1 MLEHSSQKNLTISC
15 KNEYGPLQTV
25 IVVPPT
31 FMEIKEVINE
41 IQAQFKNENINK
53 KIAEKQHT
61 QFVHSLEAEGV
72 TVISLETNP
81 NLNEQVFTRDIGF
94 TIGDQL
100 LIANMARKV
109 RKPETTVLTRFLADN
124 QIAYRKLLS
133 SPIEGGDI
141 IVDNKKIWVGISDR
155 TTIYACRE
163 LQNIFPD
170 YQVTPITLRDD
181 ILHLDCTFN
190 VLNENTALIYSQG
203 IDQKSYQLLKA
214 TYNLINISDEEQFR
228 LGTNVFSIGNK
239 KIISLPENKRVNEE
253 LRNAGFTVIEVPFSE
268 VIKSG
273 GSFRCCTLPLLR
285 S

>member
-1 MLEHSSQKNLTISC
+1 
-15 KNEYGPLQTV
+15 
-25 IVVPPT
+25 
-31 FMEIKEVINE
+31 
-41 IQAQFKNENINK
+41 
-53 KIAEKQHT
+53 
-61 QFVHSLEAEGV
+61 
-72 TVISLETNP
+72 
-81 NLNEQVFTRDIGF
+81 
-94 TIGDQL
+94 
-100 LIANMARKV
+100 
-109 RKPETTVLTRFLADN
+109 
-124 QIAYRKLLS
+124 
-133 SPIEGGDI
+133 
-141 IVDNKKIWVGISDR
+141 
-155 TTIYACRE
+155 
-163 LQNIFPD
+163 
-170 YQVTPITLRDD
+170 
-181 ILHLDCTFN
+181 